1 MFRMMYGKAF
11 SLLKLQVKEE
21 WQLYTNHRF
30 VKQLLHNELEKKVFL
45 DYLIQDYLFLYQ
57 FSKAWSLAIVKADN
71 LKEMKLC
78 AETVNQLINFE
89 MSLHEEICEAY
100 GITKKKLR
108 NTEEKNKN
116 IAYTR
121 FVLEKGYS
129 GDFLDLLTA
138 LMPCVLGYAE
148 IGRKNKKIKPIKRM
162 YREWLNTYSGKEY
175 QKVSKNVGKLYDE
188 ATISRLGINFIN
200 TPKWK
205 KMISTFKTATLLE
218 IDFWEMSYEK
228 NNSNFKK

>member
-1 MFRMMYGKAF
+1 MIYGKAF
-11 SLLKLQVKEE
+11 SLLKMHVKEE
-21 WQLYTNHRF
+21 WKLYTNHRF
-30 VKQLLHNELEKKVFL
+30 VKQLLNNKLEQKVFL

-89 MSLHEEICEAY
+89 MSLHEEICTAY

-108 NTEEKNKN
+108 KAEEKNKN

-129 GDFLDLLTA
+129 GDF
-138 LMPCVLGYAE
+138 
-148 IGRKNKKIKPIKRM
+148 
-162 YREWLNTYSGKEY
+162 
-175 QKVSKNVGKLYDE
+175 
-188 ATISRLGINFIN
+188 
-200 TPKWK
+200 
-205 KMISTFKTATLLE
+205 
-218 IDFWEMSYEK
+218 
-228 NNSNFKK
+228 